1 MAPRASSRAA
11 ARRSLVFPTLPRR
24 PMPPAPCAEEEPV
37 GFWVADEFAA
47 WIVDTFI
54 RPGGPLANE
63 EHAHLNDARLGVLW
77 TNAINRSQ
85 QREVMA
91 TAEIPGIQAGGW
103 RRARF
108 EWQLA
113 QWFGTAPD
121 FPLTFSGPIARTL
134 SDRAFCALV
143 SHELH
148 HCAQALDQY
157 GDPKFDAVGAPM
169 YAIKGHDLEQ
179 FVGVVQQFGVT
190 SAAERAFL
198 AAAASAPDVGD
209 DAIEIA
215 CGTCLRAAA

>member
-1 MAPRASSRAA
+1 MAPRTP
-11 ARRSLVFPTLPRR
+11 ARRRAPAPLPALPRR
-24 PMPPAPCAEEEPV
+24 PQPPAECVDDGPV
-37 GFWVADEFAA
+37 GFWVAPDLAA
-47 WIVDTFI
+47 WIRETFI
-54 RPGGPLANE
+54 AFEGALANE
-63 EHAHLNDARLGVLW
+63 THAHLLDAQLGVLW
-77 TNAINRSQ
+77 TNATNRSQ

-91 TAEIPGIQAGGW
+91 TAEIPSIQAGGW
-103 RRARF
+103 KRARF

-113 QWFGTAPD
+113 QWFGRMPD
-121 FPLTFSGPIARTL
+121 FLLTFSGPIARTL

-215 CGTCLRAAA
+215 CGTCPRAAA

>member
-24 PMPPAPCAEEEPV
+24 PMPPAPCAEDEPV
-37 GFWVADEFAA
+37 GFWVADELAA

-54 RPGGPLANE
+54 RPDGVLAND

-121 FPLTFSGPIARTL
+121 FLLTFSGPVCRTL

-143 SHELH
+143 EHELS
-148 HCAQALDQY
+148 HCGQALDMF
-157 GDPKFDAVGAPM
+157 GSPKFDQTGKPM
-169 YAIKGHDLEQ
+169 FAIRGHDLEQ
-179 FVGVVQQFGVT
+179 FHGVVARYGPTSQTERTFLRLAQQ
-190 SAAERAFL
+190 
-198 AAAASAPDVGD
+198 APEVGD
-209 DAIEIA
+209 DAIDIA
-215 CGTCLRAAA
+215 CGVCGRAA